1 MLSLPS
7 CSTRLE
13 DLKSPFSSIGLSDDL
28 EEFTEEYADKENL
41 VLRFGYVKWRGGNGT
56 PDAVDVVVV
65 KPGKDLRSRS
75 ARRDSEGV
83 LRDSDNDEESLLE
96 CSERKF

>member
-1 MLSLPS
+1 MDLEKIGVCVAESQLCFCSGGLDMLSLPS

-41 VLRFGYVKWRGGNGT
+41 VLRFGYVKWRGGKR
-56 PDAVDVVVV
+56 DA
-65 KPGKDLRSRS
+65 
-75 ARRDSEGV
+75 
-83 LRDSDNDEESLLE
+83 
-96 CSERKF
+96 

>member
-1 MLSLPS
+1 M
-7 CSTRLE
+7 
-13 DLKSPFSSIGLSDDL
+13 
-28 EEFTEEYADKENL
+28 
-41 VLRFGYVKWRGGNGT
+41 GGNGT
-56 PDAVDVVVV
+56 PDVVDVVVV